1 MPAGPPPTTQQV
13 VSKVWVGMSVIL
25 FCSSDPRRTAD
36 PLRQAQGRLSA
47 PLRCARDDNLTS
59 WNQITGLEGRG
70 LQQGCGSRVRRFKL
84 GPRGAVPTGL
94 GFFFYAY
101 PALKGGANK
110 HRAYGAGDLAGLR
123 KGFLQEFPSSSFPS
137 SSVEHPNSSFPLL
150 KTRVMRR
157 RRGRA
162 RDWAGK
168 TAADPSTRRCGDS
181 LG

>member
-1 MPAGPPPTTQQV
+1 
-13 VSKVWVGMSVIL
+13 MSVIL
-25 FCSSDPRRTAD
+25 FCSSDTRRTAD

-101 PALKGGANK
+101 PALKGGAIIFRPAWRDWDN
-110 HRAYGAGDLAGLR
+110 RGTQGLTAGQRLFLDLAFLR
-123 KGFLQEFPSSSFPS
+123 
-137 SSVEHPNSSFPLL
+137 
-150 KTRVMRR
+150 R
-157 RRGRA
+157 
-162 RDWAGK
+162 
-168 TAADPSTRRCGDS
+168 
-181 LG
+181 